1 MGDNNIEAVSL
12 LTEADAQIFKLCFW
26 VGTEERRSVR
36 LWRILAQLVSAFFF
50 FQQSTFHTRYKA
62 LQANSSISNSRNT
75 LNKTMGCKRKQN
87 AGLGIR
93 KKKRGKGTPAIPKE
107 IITNRPP
114 SSSQVSEISVASTT
128 SSQESCPKEWY
139 SGTQTCLFI
148 KMIYEKK
155 YQAAPESKWYAEG
168 STGIISLLLKDIPWT
183 NCTTIKKVLAGSFSG
198 LLF

>member
-12 LTEADAQIFKLCFW
+12 LTQADAQIFKLCFW

-75 LNKTMGCKRKQN
+75 LNKTMGCKRKRN

-93 KKKRGKGTPAIPKE
+93 KKKRGKGTPAKPHAGGWLL
-107 IITNRPP
+107 
-114 SSSQVSEISVASTT
+114 SSDVCCVLT
-128 SSQESCPKEWY
+128 SWRVDECFFFCPH
-139 SGTQTCLFI
+139 G
-148 KMIYEKK
+148 
-155 YQAAPESKWYAEG
+155 
-168 STGIISLLLKDIPWT
+168 D
-183 NCTTIKKVLAGSFSG
+183 
-198 LLF
+198 